1 MALHVYLVLFLTSK
15 WVLFCQG
22 NYDSFVQTK
31 SELDEN
37 QQKRYKKEQD
47 EIAHMKVSHCIILEL
62 LVFPGSMLC
71 VAVLI
76 FLHIILYTST
86 SKSSKTL
93 RNGVMVNMD
102 NQEWILSVSILTLGW
117 MLLDGVKLF
126 LCLSV
131 FI

>member
-1 MALHVYLVLFLTSK
+1 M
-15 WVLFCQG
+15 
-22 NYDSFVQTK
+22 QTK

-47 EIAHMKVSHCIILEL
+47 EIAHMKVSHCIILVL

-86 SKSSKTL
+86 CKSSKMFG
-93 RNGVMVNMD
+93 NGVMVNMG
-102 NQEWILSVSILTLGW
+102 NQEWILSVAILTLGW

-126 LCLSV
+126 LCLSI

>member
-1 MALHVYLVLFLTSK
+1 M
-15 WVLFCQG
+15 
-22 NYDSFVQTK
+22 QTK

-86 SKSSKTL
+86 SKSSKMFG
-93 RNGVMVNMD
+93 NEVMV
-102 NQEWILSVSILTLGW
+102 EHELKA
-117 MLLDGVKLF
+117 MLLKCVHTHSWLDALRRSQTVL
-126 LCLSV
+126 
-131 FI
+131 